1 MLKKPRVIG
10 QRRMLRAY
18 PKLKHGVKR
27 TSLETLRKKLDR
39 RGAGQ
44 DRGNQEKAQ
53 RVVAD
58 LLQLSA
64 MTRFF
69 IGFFAAYSV
78 HFCALKIAGSY
89 FQIAHLMLYCY
100 IRV

>member
-39 RGAGQ
+39 RESDQ
-44 DRGNQEKAQ
+44 DRTARNKPSG
-53 RVVAD
+53 
-58 LLQLSA
+58 LLRICCDYL
-64 MTRFF
+64 R
-69 IGFFAAYSV
+69 
-78 HFCALKIAGSY
+78 
-89 FQIAHLMLYCY
+89 
-100 IRV
+100 